1 MEAVLKELGN
11 ERVTILG
18 FEPDFVEEVVI
29 SVNRIKPSA
38 LSQIDL
44 SGFTM
49 PKTMNKMGM
58 KFSCIIQN
66 PEYAGIQAA
75 QVLQKRIENDSEHQ
89 EAVKYYEIKS
99 TYYFV

>member
-1 MEAVLKELGN
+1 MEALLKELGN
-11 ERVTILG
+11 ERLTILG

-58 KFSCIIQN
+58 NFSCIIQN

-99 TYYFV
+99 MYHLV